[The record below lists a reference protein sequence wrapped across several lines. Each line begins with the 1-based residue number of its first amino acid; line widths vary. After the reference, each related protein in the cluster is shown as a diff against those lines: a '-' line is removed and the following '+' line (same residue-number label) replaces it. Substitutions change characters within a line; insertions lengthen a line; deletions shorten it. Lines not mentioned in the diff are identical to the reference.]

1 MKTFIGMK
9 INNFTV
15 IGDEYNTSKNVLVPI
30 QCSCGYTTDMP
41 RWVLLNKPPSLC
53 KECRKVQIQS
63 NIDHIKN
70 KLKDLYTKIKQ
81 RIENPTGKNS
91 CYINVKMSKDWY
103 NDFNIFYE
111 WAIDNNYKEGL
122 SIDRINPDGDYC
134 EDNCRWATSIEQSQ
148 NRRKTKNNTT
158 GYKGVYKSKPRN
170 GKVIYQNT
178 FNNPYYTII
187 IYDGKRTTLSGFS
200 TAEEAYEARLL
211 YIKQNYDGLVIPQS
225 TQYTTFQ
232 RPSGSKYGKII
243 KNCFV
248 APEGWL
254 FAGADFSAL
263 EDKIGAIL
271 SKDKNKTLEFAQSFD
286 GHSLRALAFFPE
298 ELPEGLRIDSKEDNS
313 LIKKEYGDIRAK
325 SKGPSSNVGDV
336 VQ

>member
-30 QCSCGYTTDMP
+30 QCSCGYTTDIP
-41 RWVLLNKPPSLC
+41 RWTLLNKPPALC
-53 KECRKVQIQS
+53 KECRKVQLQS
-63 NIDHIKN
+63 SINPIKN

-122 SIDRINPDGDYC
+122 SIDRINPEGDYC
-134 EDNCRWATSIEQSQ
+134 EDNCRWATPIEQSQ

-178 FNNPYYTII
+178 STKPYYTII

-211 YIKQNYDGLVIPQS
+211 YIKQNYDGLVIP
-225 TQYTTFQ
+225 
-232 RPSGSKYGKII
+232 
-243 KNCFV
+243 
-248 APEGWL
+248 
-254 FAGADFSAL
+254 
-263 EDKIGAIL
+263 
-271 SKDKNKTLEFAQSFD
+271 
-286 GHSLRALAFFPE
+286 
-298 ELPEGLRIDSKEDNS
+298 
-313 LIKKEYGDIRAK
+313 
-325 SKGPSSNVGDV
+325 
-336 VQ
+336 